1 MVNLIIIIYHH
12 QVGFDQIP
20 LDKHTQTHTDRGAAA
35 AVVMIPPAWSVMIES
50 VGGLVS
56 CATPPVISPLM
67 TRIMSGLTK
76 STHPHMVRGIMWLCA
91 DASQTRPGT
100 YKFVIWYGLSAF
112 IVFSFFFFFFLNFR
126 SWRIL
131 TLEWLGSLNI
141 GIMFSAIT
149 PNNPRNHSKKSH

>member
-20 LDKHTQTHTDRGAAA
+20 LDKHTQTHTDRAAAAA

-141 GIMFSAIT
+141 VLG
-149 PNNPRNHSKKSH
+149 NYSK